1 MEVLGVAPGSVTPFA
16 LINDK
21 ARRVTVVLDQDMLR
35 HERLNYHP
43 LENTATTNIA
53 REDFVAFIRACGH
66 EPRVMAVAAAG

>member
-1 MEVLGVAPGSVTPFA
+1 MPPGSVTPFA

-21 ARRVTVVLDQDMLR
+21 ARRVTVILDADMMR

-53 REDFVAFIRACGH
+53 REDLLRFIRACGH
-66 EPRVMAVAAAG
+66 EPRILAVSAAG